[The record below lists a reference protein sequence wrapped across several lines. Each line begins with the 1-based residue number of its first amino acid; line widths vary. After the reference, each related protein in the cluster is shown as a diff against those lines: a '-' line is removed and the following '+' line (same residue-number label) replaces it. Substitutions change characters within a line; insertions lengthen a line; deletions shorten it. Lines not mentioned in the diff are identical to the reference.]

1 MALRRSSVRS
11 RLAPPFTIRLQ
22 CGTIYSMDNKPNQN
36 ESKAESDYVIKE
48 EKIYIVLDEVEQEV
62 VKEAMR
68 RMFDKMFGEFDE
80 QKN

>member
-1 MALRRSSVRS
+1 
-11 RLAPPFTIRLQ
+11 
-22 CGTIYSMDNKPNQN
+22 MDNKPNQN